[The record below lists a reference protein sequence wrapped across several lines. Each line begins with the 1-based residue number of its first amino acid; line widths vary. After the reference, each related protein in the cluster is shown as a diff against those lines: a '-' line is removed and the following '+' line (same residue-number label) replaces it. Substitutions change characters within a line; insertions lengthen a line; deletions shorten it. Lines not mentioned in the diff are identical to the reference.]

1 MKEIKTDIV
10 IVGGGLTGLLTACA
24 LSSLELRVLLIDAGI
39 IFSDLN
45 KKDFRT
51 TAIAEGSKL
60 FFEELGIWKG
70 IYKHCEKIKTIKVFD
85 RNISR
90 NINFSNSEHLGNLG
104 YVVKNTEIKN
114 ELIKLLKLKNNLKI
128 LQDTPLEKIETNQ
141 ESITVFSGNK
151 KIVSKLLISADGK
164 NSFIREIFGTST
176 FKKKYNHSAFVTN
189 FSHKKNL
196 NNIAY
201 EIFLKSGPL
210 ALLPMKSLNNNTYN
224 SSLIWSNPSNF
235 SKNLLKTNL
244 TLRKKIL
251 EEKIFNYTG
260 KIINF
265 FDTKVFDLSA
275 HINTKFYDKRLVYV
289 GDSAHSLHPIAG
301 QGWNLGVRDVK
312 NLLKIIT
319 HAKKNGL
326 DLGIEFV
333 CKNYHTLSH
342 HHAYTLYQVTDKLNS
357 IFLDESKKINFIR
370 KSGFSFINKTKKIKN
385 QITKYAMGI

>member
-10 IVGGGLTGLLTACA
+10 IVGGGLTGLLMACA
-24 LSSLELRVLLIDAGI
+24 LSSLELRILLIDAGA
-39 IFSDLN
+39 IFTNLN

-60 FFEELGIWKG
+60 FFEELGIWKN
-70 IYKHCEKIKTIKVFD
+70 IFEHCEKIKTIKVFD

-90 NINFSNSEHLGNLG
+90 NIDFSNPMNIGNLG
-104 YVVKNTEIKN
+104 YVVENTKIKK
-114 ELIKLLKLKNNLKI
+114 ELIKILKLKKNLRI
-128 LQDTPLEKIETNQ
+128 LQKTPLEKIETNQ
-141 ESITVFSGNK
+141 ENISVFSGNN
-151 KIVSKLLISADGK
+151 KIVAKLLISADGK
-164 NSFIREIFGTST
+164 NSFIREIIGTPA

-189 FSHKKNL
+189 FSHKKNH

-224 SSLIWSNPSNF
+224 TSLIWSNPNNF
-235 SKNLLKTNL
+235 SQHLLKTNVA
-244 TLRKKIL
+244 LRKKIL
-251 EEKIFNYTG
+251 EEKIYDYTG
-260 KIINF
+260 EIINF
-265 FDTKVFDLSA
+265 FDTKVFHLSA

-312 NLLKIIT
+312 NLLKIISK
-319 HAKKNGL
+319 AKKNGL

-333 CKNYHTLSH
+333 CKNYHDLSH
-342 HHAYTLYQVTDKLNS
+342 HQAYSLYQVTDKLNS
-357 IFLDESKKINFIR
+357 IFLDESIKINFIR
-370 KSGFSFINKTKKIKN
+370 KGGFFFINKTKKIKDK
-385 QITKYAMGI
+385 ITKYAMGI

>member
-24 LSSLELRVLLIDAGI
+24 LSSLELRILLIDAGA
-39 IFSDLN
+39 IFSDSN

-60 FFEELGIWKG
+60 FFEELGIWKNF
-70 IYKHCEKIKTIKVFD
+70 YKHCEKIKTIKVFD

-90 NINFSNSEHLGNLG
+90 KINFTNPKNIGNLG
-104 YVVKNTEIKN
+104 YVVKNTKIKN
-114 ELIKLLKLKNNLKI
+114 ELIKALKLKKNLKI
-128 LQDTPLEKIETNQ
+128 LQNTPLEKIETNQ
-141 ESITVFSGNK
+141 DNTSVFSGNN
-151 KIVSKLLISADGK
+151 KIVAKLLISADGK
-164 NSFIREIFGTST
+164 NSFVRTTVGTPT
-176 FKKKYNHSAFVTN
+176 FKKKYSHSAFVTN
-189 FSHKKNL
+189 FSHKKNH

-201 EIFLKSGPL
+201 EIFLNTGPL
-210 ALLPMKSLNNNTYN
+210 ALLPMKSLNNSTYN
-224 SSLIWSNPSNF
+224 TSLIWSNPSNF

-251 EEKIFNYTG
+251 EEKIYRYTG
-260 KIINF
+260 EIINF

-275 HINTKFYDKRLVYV
+275 HINTKFYDKRLIYV

-312 NLLKIIT
+312 NLLETISN
-319 HAKKNGL
+319 AKRSGL

-333 CKNYHTLSH
+333 CKSYHNLSH
-342 HHAYTLYQVTDKLNS
+342 HQAYSLYQITDKLNS
-357 IFLDESKKINFIR
+357 IFLNESIKMNLVR
-370 KSGFSFINKTKKIKN
+370 KSGFFFINKTKKIKN
-385 QITKYAMGI
+385 EITKYAMGV